1 MEKKVRNRTPR
12 GSVEGVANLAARL
25 LRSYDVAEVRRL
37 LTEAGIPAKI
47 LDDGIF
53 LGVERRF
60 LQLVVTNEAVQS
72 EQVEIG
78 EAVSE
83 RSEPHEA
90 GESRKP
96 AARRNPSIG

>member
-1 MEKKVRNRTPR
+1 MDKKVRKRTPR
-12 GSVEGVANLAARL
+12 GSVEGVANLAVRL

-37 LTEAGIPAKI
+37 LTEAGVPANV
-47 LDDGIF
+47 LGDGIF

-60 LQLVVTNEAVQS
+60 LQLVVPNEAIQS

-78 EAVSE
+78 EAVPE

-90 GESRKP
+90 SEPRKP
-96 AARRNPSIG
+96 AARRNPSLG